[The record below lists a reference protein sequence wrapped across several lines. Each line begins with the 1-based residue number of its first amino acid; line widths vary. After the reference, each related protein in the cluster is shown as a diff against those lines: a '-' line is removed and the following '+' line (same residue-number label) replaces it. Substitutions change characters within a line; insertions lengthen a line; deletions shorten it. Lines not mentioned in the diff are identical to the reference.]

1 MQTALAIAGFLVV
14 TAPSLCA
21 QTAILRG
28 QITDES
34 GAVIPGATVS
44 LSGAG
49 TPKTTAADGTGAY
62 TFAGLTPGAYSVRAS
77 APELSMTQPAKVN
90 LKAGAQVLNLTL
102 HVAAIAENI
111 VVRENGAPTV
121 STDFSKN
128 ASAVVLTGADLD
140 ALPDDPDDLAADLQA
155 LAGPSAG
162 PNGGSIF
169 VDGFSGGQLPPKESI
184 REIRINQNPFSPE
197 YDKVGYGK
205 IEIFTKP
212 GFDKYR
218 GTAQWNFGDDF
229 WNTRNPYSPDKA
241 YFLLNE
247 FEGNASGP
255 LSRKSSFTIDAQ
267 QNMVDNGSITNAVI
281 VNPQTFALQPF
292 AGVLVTPGRYTNV
305 SPRIDYQISGNNTL
319 MFRYGITHSDVKDNG
334 IGGFD
339 LSSRGYHSQFTNQT
353 VQAADTV
360 VIGHAVNE
368 TRFQYYRTAMQEM
381 SNSLDPSVQ
390 VLQSFNSGGNTVP
403 HFRYTQK
410 QLRAAKLHVRSE
422 RLALLALWNPPARPD
437 GQQRFAAEFQRN
449 FHLRRGPVGARPQ
462 RAKSGSLRSRRPS
475 GARTHHLY

>member
-1 MQTALAIAGFLVV
+1 M
-14 TAPSLCA
+14 APAKPRS
-21 QTAILRG
+21 ILRPAHKFS
-28 QITDES
+28 I
-34 GAVIPGATVS
+34 S
-44 LSGAG
+44 L
-49 TPKTTAADGTGAY
+49 
-62 TFAGLTPGAYSVRAS
+62 
-77 APELSMTQPAKVN
+77 
-90 LKAGAQVLNLTL
+90 L
-102 HVAAIAENI
+102 HVAAIAEKV

-121 STDFSKN
+121 STDSSNN

-162 PNGGSIF
+162 PNGGSIY
-169 VDGFSGGQLPPKESI
+169 VDGFSGGELPPKESI

-197 YDKVGYGK
+197 YDKLGYGK

-247 FEGNASGP
+247 FEGSAGGP
-255 LSRKSSFTIDAQ
+255 LTKKSSFTVDAQ
-267 QNMVDNGSITNAVI
+267 QNMVDNGSITNAVT
-281 VNPQTFALQPF
+281 VNPQTFTLQPF

-305 SPRIDYQISGNNTL
+305 SPRVDYQLGEKNTL
-319 MFRYGITHSDVKDNG
+319 MFRYGITHSNVQNNG

-339 LSSRGYHSQFTNQT
+339 LISRGYHSQFTNQT

-368 TRFQYYRTAMQEM
+368 TRFQYYRSATQAIA
-381 SNSLDPSVQ
+381 NSLDLTVQ

-403 HFRYTQK
+403 HFRYAETTSSCK
-410 QLRAAKLHVRSE
+410 TT
-422 RLALLALWNPPARPD
+422 RP
-437 GQQRFAAEFQRN
+437 
-449 FHLRRGPVGARPQ
+449 
-462 RAKSGSLRSRRPS
+462 
-475 GARTHHLY
+475 